1 MKIFKVFFAISV
13 SLFLYCG
20 QAIAQDPRLPP
31 TNLGLSNMQDGNP
44 PTTGW
49 YFQEFLQNYQSLGNR
64 GPNGANVG
72 GVRINSF
79 VSINQLLFISKTK
92 VAGGNLGFTLIVPVV
107 RLSASNYT
115 GLPPT
120 INPNPMGDIIAG
132 PFIQWFNKKLFNMHY
147 GHRFEID
154 VVAPVGAYQSSYLVN
169 PGSHLFTIVPHYTF
183 TISPTDK
190 FSISMRHH
198 LNYYFDEIGTQ
209 AKPGMSYN
217 LNYSLEYAIN
227 SSLRAEIA
235 GYYLKQFVQDSNN
248 GNYHYYQDNFDIS
261 DTREQVLAFGPG
273 LGYVTPSGLFIEI
286 KGMREFD
293 VRNRSDGFRSTLV
306 LSYKLDK

>member
-1 MKIFKVFFAISV
+1 MNIFKAFFAIPI

-20 QAIAQDPRLPP
+20 QVIAQDPKLPP

-44 PTTGW
+44 PGTGW
-49 YFQEFLQNYQSLGNR
+49 YFQQYVQNYQTLTNR
-64 GPNGANVG
+64 GPGGTNAGGAK
-72 GVRINSF
+72 INSLLTL
-79 VSINQLLFISKTK
+79 SQLAFISNMK
-92 VAGGNLGFTLIVPVV
+92 VAGGNFGFTILVPVV

-120 INPNPMGDIIAG
+120 INPNPMGDIITG
-132 PFIQWFNKKLFNMHY
+132 PFIQWFNKKLFNMRFS
-147 GHRFEID
+147 HRLEVD
-154 VVAPVGAYQSSYLVN
+154 LVSPVGAYESSYMVN

-183 TISPTDK
+183 TIFPTDK

-209 AKPGMSYN
+209 AKPGISYN
-217 LNYSLEYAIN
+217 FNYSLEYALN

-235 GYYLKQFVQDSNN
+235 GYYLKQLVQDSNN
-248 GNYHYYQDNFDIS
+248 GDYHYYQDNFDIA
-261 DTREQVLAFGPG
+261 DTREQVFAFGPG

-286 KGMREFD
+286 KGMREID
-293 VRNRSDGFRSTLV
+293 ARNRSDGFRSTLV